1 MPCFFHSFYF
11 LPGVGCNIK
20 IKFFILIIGSNDSD
34 NLLHSHTGLPF
45 TPTIQTFTIRPYH
58 FISKIYVMLIFDF
71 KGFLGNIFLIYKIRC
86 SQVSLFSVVCYT
98 YLNIIGSVLLFLM
111 GVNLRFKCCHNFCR
125 IFVELFTAK
134 VPHLCGLC
142 GNTITTKIC
151 HFVPPMGIEP
161 IFSV

>member
-1 MPCFFHSFYF
+1 MKLFR
-11 LPGVGCNIK
+11 LMLVGAGTVSYTHLDVYK
-20 IKFFILIIGSNDSD
+20 R
-34 NLLHSHTGLPF
+34 
-45 TPTIQTFTIRPYH
+45 Q
-58 FISKIYVMLIFDF
+58 
-71 KGFLGNIFLIYKIRC
+71 KIRC

-161 IFSV
+161 IFSVQETDVLSVELQGLMQICTNFQRTIAYHSKDRLG